1 MQAKILNIPSYIE
14 DPSYRYKMPGLLLK
28 IEGRGNGIKTKI
40 VNLNEIATALRV
52 PPAYALK
59 FLGHELGSQTNEGQS
74 VINGSFTEP
83 EMRKHLDKFIEKYVL
98 CSNCK
103 YPEMVLRIKHG
114 SVAGACNSCGT
125 RSVLDNQHKLAAY
138 ILKNPPKDSSEFKGD
153 KKKDEKEEK
162 GKEEKGKE
170 DKDDKK
176 KHKEKE
182 EKGKEKHGHGHG
194 HHEQKAEEKDKKEKT
209 AEEEKEEV
217 KVKEAAHQIV
227 TVTFKELEEDLI
239 QKVSQVYRSH
249 ANVDTFEEKPEVISK
264 IIKAAKDIV
273 PEEHANKIPYILF
286 NSIFDVNIA
295 KEVNKNSAI
304 LAQAYEELKTWEP
317 ELDALLNLE
326 KFLLVR
332 NNSFVFEKYIPTILK
347 LFYDVDLLSE
357 EFLIDWYEGKF
368 NSKFIMDWRYLKNVD
383 EKFKA
388 ASKPIIQWLK
398 DEEVEAQGE
407 GEKKE
412 GGEEGGDDSDIDI
425 DNI

>member
-1 MQAKILNIPSYIE
+1 MQAKVLNIPSYIE

-40 VNLNEIATALRV
+40 VNLIDIATALRV
-52 PPAYALK
+52 PPTYALK
-59 FLGHELGSQTNEGQS
+59 FLGHELGSQTNEGQQ

-98 CSNCK
+98 CPNCK
-103 YPEMVLRIKHG
+103 YPEMVLKIKHG
-114 SVAGACNSCGT
+114 SVGGTCNSCGT
-125 RSVLDNQHKLAAY
+125 RSVLDNAHKLAAY

-153 KKKDEKEEK
+153 KKKDGAKKDE
-162 GKEEKGKE
+162 KEEKGKE

-182 EKGKEKHGHGHG
+182 KEKEKEKHGHHGHG
-194 HHEQKAEEKDKKEKT
+194 HEQKAEDKKGEN

-217 KVKEAAHQIV
+217 KGKEVHQV
-227 TVTFKELEEDLI
+227 VFTFKELEEDLI
-239 QKVSQVYRSH
+239 QKVTQVYKQH
-249 ANVDTFEEKPEVISK
+249 ANVDTFDEKPEVVSK
-264 IIKAAKDIV
+264 IIKAAKEIV

-286 NSIFDVNIA
+286 NAVFDVNIA
-295 KEVNKNSAI
+295 KEVNKNRAI
-304 LAQAYEELKTWEP
+304 ISQAHEELKTWEP
-317 ELDALLNLE
+317 ELDTLLNLE

-332 NNSFVFEKYIPTILK
+332 NNSFVFEKYVPTILK
-347 LFYDVDLLSE
+347 FFYDEDLLSE
-357 EFLIDWYEGKF
+357 EFLVDWYEGKF

-383 EKFKA
+383 EKFKK

-398 DEEVEAQGE
+398 DEEVEGEGDGE

-412 GGEEGGDDSDIDI
+412 GEEGGDDSDIDI
-425 DNI
+425 DAI